1 MRKRFNIIGIIT
13 IMGLLVSPVN
23 AQSLFKSMNLLAT
36 HPFSMENRGQFSR
49 KPACRK
55 LQKLIK
61 KLNIK
66 VNRMKN
72 DYMDTPDESLM
83 KSIIDTSHKS
93 FKLKSKLYKKCRTR
107 TAKAVHGG
115 FKDTVRKLQIEL
127 RSRDVPVSVFQYPT
141 PEDLEDKG
149 QIELKIEERTVILG
163 QLLQDV
169 ENTQE
174 LILSLYKKSFSQKPA
189 SNKPAA
195 SKTASPDTNGG
206 TGGAAGANGST
217 GSTEDLDDLDDL
229 DDMDDMEEDSEK
241 SEISSEEYEVIANV
255 EMRSLFK
262 NMYDLHLTDGQRHFV
277 PEPLKA
283 PQEVEDL
290 DLVFSHY
297 YHIRKESRAK
307 YTLRIH
313 IFFMDTTQPD
323 ENTKS
328 YPVYSKKTN
337 PMPWKGRRTDYVGNL
352 SKELNLVAE
361 QFAAK
366 H

>member
-1 MRKRFNIIGIIT
+1 MKKRLKIIGIIT
-13 IMGLLVSPVN
+13 IMGLLVFPVN
-23 AQSLFKSMNLLAT
+23 AQSLFKSTNLLAT
-36 HPFSMENRGQFSR
+36 HPFSIENRGQFSR
-49 KPACRK
+49 KPACTK

-66 VNRMKN
+66 MTRMK
-72 DYMDTPDESLM
+72 DEYMDTQDESL
-83 KSIIDTSHKS
+83 KKKIIETSHKS
-93 FKLKSKLYKKCRTR
+93 FKLKKKLYEKCRTR

-127 RSRDVPVSVFQYPT
+127 RSRDVPVYVFQYPT
-141 PEDLEDKG
+141 LEDLEDKG
-149 QIELKIEERTVILG
+149 QIELKIEERTVLLS

-195 SKTASPDTNGG
+195 SKTAS
-206 TGGAAGANGST
+206 
-217 GSTEDLDDLDDL
+217 L
-229 DDMDDMEEDSEK
+229 DDMDDMDDD
-241 SEISSEEYEVIANV
+241 EEYEVIANV

-297 YHIRKESRAK
+297 YHIRKESAASK
-307 YTLRIH
+307 TLRIH
-313 IFFMDTTQPD
+313 LFFMDTTELD
-323 ENTKS
+323 ENTKL

-337 PMPWKGRRTDYVGNL
+337 PMPWKGRKTDYVGNL
-352 SKELNLVAE
+352 SKELNYVAE
-361 QFAAK
+361 KFAVTQ
-366 H
+366 

>member
-1 MRKRFNIIGIIT
+1 MRKRFKIIGIIT

-83 KSIIDTSHKS
+83 KSIIDTSKKS
-93 FKLKSKLYKKCRTR
+93 FELKSKLHKKCRTR

-195 SKTASPDTNGG
+195 SKTASPDTK
-206 TGGAAGANGST
+206 
-217 GSTEDLDDLDDL
+217 DDLDDL
-229 DDMDDMEEDSEK
+229 DDMEEDAGK
-241 SEISSEEYEVIANV
+241 SEITSEEYEVIANV

-313 IFFMDTTQPD
+313 IFFLDTTQPD

-328 YPVYSKKTN
+328 YPVYSKTTN
-337 PMPWKGRRTDYVGNL
+337 PMPWKGRKTDYVGNL

-361 QFAAK
+361 QFAVK

>member
-1 MRKRFNIIGIIT
+1 MRKRFKIIGIIT

-83 KSIIDTSHKS
+83 KSIIDTSKKS
-93 FKLKSKLYKKCRTR
+93 FELKSKLHKKCRTR

-127 RSRDVPVSVFQYPT
+127 RSRDIPVSVFQYPT
-141 PEDLEDKG
+141 PADLEGKG

-195 SKTASPDTNGG
+195 SKTASHDTKD
-206 TGGAAGANGST
+206 
-217 GSTEDLDDLDDL
+217 DLDDLDDL
-229 DDMDDMEEDSEK
+229 DDMEEDAEK
-241 SEISSEEYEVIANV
+241 SEITSEEYEVIANV
-255 EMRSLFK
+255 EMRNLFK

-297 YHIRKESRAK
+297 YHIRKESAASR
-307 YTLRIH
+307 TLRIH
-313 IFFMDTTQPD
+313 LFFMDSNQLDDTT
-323 ENTKS
+323 KL
-328 YPVYSKKTN
+328 YPVYSKTTN
-337 PMPWKGRRTDYVGNL
+337 PMPWKGRKTDYVGNL
-352 SKELNLVAE
+352 SKELNFVAE
-361 QFAAK
+361 KFASAK
-366 H
+366 E

>member
-1 MRKRFNIIGIIT
+1 MRKRLKIFGIIT

-66 VNRMKN
+66 VNSMKN
-72 DYMDTPDESLM
+72 EYMDAQDDSLM
-83 KSIIDTSHKS
+83 KSIIDTSRKS
-93 FKLKSKLYKKCRTR
+93 FELKSKHHKKCRTK

-127 RSRDVPVSVFQYPT
+127 QSRDVPVSVFQYPT

-149 QIELKIEERTVILG
+149 QIELKIEERKVILG

-174 LILSLYKKSFSQKPA
+174 LILSMYKESFSQKPA

-195 SKTASPDTNGG
+195 SKTAIPDTNGTG
-206 TGGAAGANGST
+206 ATGGTAGANGST

-229 DDMDDMEEDSEK
+229 DDMEEDAGKPELTSEQ
-241 SEISSEEYEVIANV
+241 YEAIADVQMAN
-255 EMRSLFK
+255 LFK

-283 PQEVEDL
+283 PQEVEEL

-297 YHIRKESRAK
+297 YHIRKESAASR
-307 YTLRIH
+307 TLRIH
-313 IFFMDTTQPD
+313 LFFMDTTQLDP
-323 ENTKS
+323 NTKS
-328 YPVYSKKTN
+328 YTVYSKKTD
-337 PMPWKGRRTDYVGNL
+337 PMPWKGRKTDYVGNL

>member
-1 MRKRFNIIGIIT
+1 MRKRFKIIGIIT

-83 KSIIDTSHKS
+83 KSIIDTSKKS
-93 FKLKSKLYKKCRTR
+93 FELKKKLYKKCRTR

-141 PEDLEDKG
+141 PADLEGKG

-195 SKTASPDTNGG
+195 SKTASPDTKD
-206 TGGAAGANGST
+206 
-217 GSTEDLDDLDDL
+217 DLDDLDDL
-229 DDMDDMEEDSEK
+229 DDMDDMEEDAGK
-241 SEISSEEYEVIANV
+241 SEITSEEYEVIANV

-328 YPVYSKKTN
+328 YPVYSKTTN
-337 PMPWKGRRTDYVGNL
+337 PMPWKGRKTDYVGNL

-361 QFAAK
+361 QFAVK

>member
-1 MRKRFNIIGIIT
+1 MRKRFKIIGIIT

-83 KSIIDTSHKS
+83 KSIIDTSKKS
-93 FKLKSKLYKKCRTR
+93 FELKSKLHKKCRTR

-141 PEDLEDKG
+141 PADLEGKG

-195 SKTASPDTNGG
+195 SKTASPDTKD
-206 TGGAAGANGST
+206 
-217 GSTEDLDDLDDL
+217 DLDDLDDL
-229 DDMDDMEEDSEK
+229 DDMEEDAGK
-241 SEISSEEYEVIANV
+241 SEFTSEEYEVIANV

-328 YPVYSKKTN
+328 YPVYSKTTN
-337 PMPWKGRRTDYVGNL
+337 PMPWKGRKTDYVGNL

-361 QFAAK
+361 QFAVK

>member
-1 MRKRFNIIGIIT
+1 
-13 IMGLLVSPVN
+13 
-23 AQSLFKSMNLLAT
+23 
-36 HPFSMENRGQFSR
+36 
-49 KPACRK
+49 
-55 LQKLIK
+55 
-61 KLNIK
+61 
-66 VNRMKN
+66 
-72 DYMDTPDESLM
+72 MDTPDESLM
-83 KSIIDTSHKS
+83 KSIIDTSKKS
-93 FKLKSKLYKKCRTR
+93 FELKKKLYKKCRTR

-127 RSRDVPVSVFQYPT
+127 RSREVPVSVFQYPT
-141 PEDLEDKG
+141 PADLEGKG

-174 LILSLYKKSFSQKPA
+174 LILSLYKKSFSEKPA

-195 SKTASPDTNGG
+195 SKTASPDTKD
-206 TGGAAGANGST
+206 
-217 GSTEDLDDLDDL
+217 DLDDLDDL
-229 DDMDDMEEDSEK
+229 DDMEEDAGK
-241 SEISSEEYEVIANV
+241 SEITSEEYEVIANV

-283 PQEVEDL
+283 PQEVEYL

-328 YPVYSKKTN
+328 YPVYSKTTN
-337 PMPWKGRRTDYVGNL
+337 PMPWKGRKTDYVGNL

-361 QFAAK
+361 QFAVK

>member
-1 MRKRFNIIGIIT
+1 MRKRFKIIGIIT

-66 VNRMKN
+66 VDRMKN
-72 DYMDTPDESLM
+72 EYMDTPDESLL
-83 KSIIDTSHKS
+83 KSIIDTSKKS
-93 FKLKSKLYKKCRTR
+93 FELKKKLYKKCRTR

-127 RSRDVPVSVFQYPT
+127 RSREVPVSVFQYPT
-141 PEDLEDKG
+141 PADLEGKG

-195 SKTASPDTNGG
+195 SKTASPDTKD
-206 TGGAAGANGST
+206 
-217 GSTEDLDDLDDL
+217 DLDDLDDL
-229 DDMDDMEEDSEK
+229 DDMEEDAGK
-241 SEISSEEYEVIANV
+241 SEITSEEYEVIANV

-337 PMPWKGRRTDYVGNL
+337 PMPWKGRKTDYVGNL
-352 SKELNLVAE
+352 SKELNYVAE
-361 QFAAK
+361 KFAVTQ
-366 H
+366 

>member
-1 MRKRFNIIGIIT
+1 MRKRFKIIGIIT

-83 KSIIDTSHKS
+83 KSIIDTSKKS
-93 FKLKSKLYKKCRTR
+93 FELKKKLYKKCRTR

-127 RSRDVPVSVFQYPT
+127 RSREVPVSVFQYPT
-141 PEDLEDKG
+141 PADLEGKG

-174 LILSLYKKSFSQKPA
+174 RILSMYIKSFSQKPA

-195 SKTASPDTNGG
+195 SKTASPDTKD
-206 TGGAAGANGST
+206 
-217 GSTEDLDDLDDL
+217 DLDDLDDL
-229 DDMDDMEEDSEK
+229 DDMEEDAEK
-241 SEISSEEYEVIANV
+241 SEITSEEYEVIANV

-297 YHIRKESRAK
+297 YHIRKESSAK

-323 ENTKS
+323 ENTKF
-328 YPVYSKKTN
+328 YPVYSKKTD
-337 PMPWKGRRTDYVGNL
+337 PMPWKGRKTDYVGNL

-361 QFAAK
+361 QFAVK

>member
-1 MRKRFNIIGIIT
+1 MRKRFKIIGIIT
-13 IMGLLVSPVN
+13 IMGFLVSPVN

-83 KSIIDTSHKS
+83 KSIIDTSRKS
-93 FKLKSKLYKKCRTR
+93 FELKSKLHKKCRTN

-141 PEDLEDKG
+141 PADLEGKG

-195 SKTASPDTNGG
+195 SKTASPDTKD
-206 TGGAAGANGST
+206 
-217 GSTEDLDDLDDL
+217 DLDDLDDL
-229 DDMDDMEEDSEK
+229 DDMEEDAGK
-241 SEISSEEYEVIANV
+241 SEITSEEYEVIANV

-328 YPVYSKKTN
+328 YPVYSKTTN
-337 PMPWKGRRTDYVGNL
+337 PMPWKGRKTDYVGNL

-361 QFAAK
+361 QFAVK

>member
-1 MRKRFNIIGIIT
+1 MKKRLKIIGIIT
-13 IMGLLVSPVN
+13 IMELLVFPVN
-23 AQSLFKSMNLLAT
+23 AQSLFKSTNLLAT
-36 HPFSMENRGQFSR
+36 HPFSIENRGQFSR
-49 KPACRK
+49 KPACTK

-66 VNRMKN
+66 MTRMK
-72 DYMDTPDESLM
+72 DEYMDTQDESL
-83 KSIIDTSHKS
+83 KKKIIETSHKS
-93 FKLKSKLYKKCRTR
+93 FKLKKKLYEKCRTR

-127 RSRDVPVSVFQYPT
+127 RSRDVPVYVFQYPT
-141 PEDLEDKG
+141 LEDLEDKG
-149 QIELKIEERTVILG
+149 QIELKIEERTVLLS

-195 SKTASPDTNGG
+195 SKTAS
-206 TGGAAGANGST
+206 
-217 GSTEDLDDLDDL
+217 L
-229 DDMDDMEEDSEK
+229 DDMDDMDDD
-241 SEISSEEYEVIANV
+241 EEYEVIANV

-297 YHIRKESRAK
+297 YHIRKESAASK
-307 YTLRIH
+307 TLRIH
-313 IFFMDTTQPD
+313 LFFMDTTELD
-323 ENTKS
+323 ENTKL

-337 PMPWKGRRTDYVGNL
+337 PMPWKGRKTDYVGNL
-352 SKELNLVAE
+352 SKELNYVAE
-361 QFAAK
+361 KFAVTQ
-366 H
+366 